1 MLRKSHIF
9 LFTAV
14 LALILVWPG
23 HAVSKNPPAGA
34 VDISRYEDIPGI
46 TETEKAAI
54 ESLQAQNRT
63 LTYGAL
69 LSTEAF
75 INNDGVFSGYTERL
89 CVLLSSLFGIKFS
102 PRLYDWDALLAGL
115 ADGSIDFSGD
125 LIPTPQRRHKYYM
138 SDAIAERS
146 ISIFYKRGAGDINEI
161 ARRRSPRLAFL
172 AGSVHLASFR
182 EVYSQ
187 PFELILVNNFAQAAS
202 MLKTGK
208 IDAFINESVSDCFFV
223 EYGFVQSKP
232 FFPLV
237 YIPVSLTTEKEELRH
252 LISALNK
259 YLAAGGREKLAQL
272 YAAGENDYRHCG
284 LFKSFT
290 PVERNYIERAALSG
304 DTIPVVLESD
314 NYPVSFFNSQ
324 TGHFE
329 GIVPDILATVTQ
341 LTGLR
346 FKTVNK
352 GGAPWEELLAS
363 LESGK
368 AALISELMYTDAR
381 KGNFLWPDEPFCV
394 TYYAFISKT
403 AFPDLEV
410 YEVMS
415 QKVGVTRG
423 TAYEEMYNK
432 WFPDNKPVVYDTADE
447 SFEALERDEITL
459 VLAAE
464 ALLLSQT
471 NYREKPGYKVNI
483 TLDHAIEA
491 KFGFNKNE
499 KTLCSIVGK
508 AQNFI
513 KTDMI
518 AKRWFGKV
526 FDYSAEL
533 SKTRVYLL
541 LICLAFLFVFLGFI
555 GFYLFRNSIMRKK
568 LEVLVDERTRDLQVQ
583 IREREA
589 AELEA
594 RIASKAKSSFL
605 AKMSH
610 EIRTPLNAVIGM
622 SEIAKKAS
630 AGNEKAISAIGR
642 IISSSRHLLGILN
655 DILDMAKIESGKMEL
670 AHEAF
675 DLGQAFDEVSNII
688 LARCGEKNIQF
699 SADISDA
706 RGLVVVGDK
715 LRLNQ
720 VLINLLG
727 NAVKFTDPRG
737 RIGLS
742 VKLLRDA
749 GDEVSLGFSVWDNGI
764 GMTEEQQGRLFVP
777 FEQANAKIASRFG
790 GTGLGLSISKNLLK
804 AMGGD
809 ISVASQP
816 GRGTAFSFELT
827 LKKGRVDEKRGFE
840 AVDSINLEGVRILLV
855 EDIEVNRMIV
865 EEFLSSTGAAIY
877 TAENGL
883 EGVNMFAA
891 SPENYYDLIFM
902 DIQMPEMDGYEAT
915 RKIRALD
922 RVDARLVPI
931 IAMTANAY
939 REDVERA
946 MAAGMNSHLAKP
958 VDIAAMFRTILQCL
972 AGNEKLEEGNPKG

>member
-1 MLRKSHIF
+1 MAFMLAGPHCVV
-9 LFTAV
+9 AEN
-14 LALILVWPG
+14 APAENAEIL
-23 HAVSKNPPAGA
+23 
-34 VDISRYEDIPGI
+34 RYEDIPGI
-46 TETEKAAI
+46 TEAEKAAI
-54 ESLQAQNRT
+54 ESLREQNRT

-75 INNDGVFSGYTERL
+75 IDNDDSFSGYTGRL
-89 CVLLSSLFGIKFS
+89 CALLSSLFGIRFS
-102 PRLYDWDALLAGL
+102 PKLYDWDALLAGL

-125 LIPTPQRRHKYYM
+125 LIPTPQRRQKYYM

-146 ISIFYKRGAGDINEI
+146 ISIFYKRGAKDINEI
-161 ARRRSPRLAFL
+161 AHKRDPRLAFL
-172 AGSVHLASFR
+172 TDSVHLASFM

-187 PFELILVNNFAQAAS
+187 PFEPIFVDSFEQAAN
-202 MLKTGK
+202 MLKNGE
-208 IDAFINESVSDCFFV
+208 IDAFINESVSNCFFV
-223 EYGFVQSKP
+223 EYSFVQSRP

-237 YIPVSLTTEKEELRH
+237 YIPVSLTTEKKELRQ

-259 YLAAGGREKLAQL
+259 YLAAGGHEKLARL
-272 YAAGENDYRHCG
+272 YAAGENDYKHYG
-284 LFKSFT
+284 LFRSFS
-290 PVERNYIERAALSG
+290 PAERNYIEHAALSG
-304 DTIPVVLESD
+304 ASIPVALESD

-324 TGHFE
+324 TGQFE
-329 GIVPDILATVTQ
+329 GIVPDILAAVSQ

-346 FKTVNK
+346 FKTINQ
-352 GGAPWEELLAS
+352 GGAPWEELLRS
-363 LESGK
+363 LESGE
-368 AALISELMYTDAR
+368 AALISELMYTEAR
-381 KGNFLWPDEPFCV
+381 KGNFLWPDEPFCT

-403 AFPDLEV
+403 AFPDLEI
-410 YEVMS
+410 YQIMS

-447 SFEALERDEITL
+447 SFEALERDEVTL

-483 TLDHAIEA
+483 TLNHAIEA

-499 KTLCSIVGK
+499 KTLCAIVGK

-513 KTDMI
+513 KTDLI

-541 LICLAFLFVFLGFI
+541 LICLAFLFVLLGFI
-555 GFYLFRNSIMRKK
+555 IFYLFRNRIMRKK
-568 LEVLVDERTRDLQVQ
+568 LEVLVGERTRDLQVQ
-583 IREREA
+583 ICEREA
-589 AELEA
+589 AELKA
-594 RIASKAKSSFL
+594 RVASKAKSSFL

-622 SEIAKKAS
+622 SEIAKKTS
-630 AGNEKAISAIGR
+630 AGNEKAVSAISR
-642 IISSSRHLLGILN
+642 IISSSHHLLGILN

-675 DLGQAFDEVSNII
+675 DLGRAFDEVSNII

-699 SADISDA
+699 NSDTDDA
-706 RGLVVVGDK
+706 RELVVVGDK

-727 NAVKFTDPRG
+727 NAVKFTDPWG
-737 RIGLS
+737 RIGMS
-742 VKLLRDA
+742 VKLLRNA
-749 GDEVSLGFSVWDNGI
+749 EDEVTLGFSVWDNGI
-764 GMTEEQQGRLFVP
+764 GMTREQQARLFVP
-777 FEQANAKIASRFG
+777 FEQADAKIASRFG
-790 GTGLGLSISKNLLK
+790 GTGLGLSISKNLIN

-809 ISVASQP
+809 ISVTSEP
-816 GRGTAFSFELT
+816 GHGTAFSFELT
-827 LKKGRVDEKRGFE
+827 MKKGRLDEKRGFE
-840 AVDSINLEGVRILLV
+840 AVEAVNLEGVRILLV

-865 EEFLSSTGAAIY
+865 EEFLSSSGAAIY

-902 DIQMPEMDGYEAT
+902 DIQMPKMDGYEAT
-915 RKIRALD
+915 QRIRALD
-922 RVDARLVPI
+922 RADARLVPI

-939 REDVERA
+939 REDVELA

-958 VDIAAMFRTILQCL
+958 VDIAVLFRTILQSL
-972 AGNEKLEEGNPKG
+972 AGRGAPDVASPSIKYQVPSQDL